1 MTTEIDCEVDTC
13 AHPVQLF
20 RPIEI
25 VVPTEYNNPSYKHDI
40 ALIKLDRD
48 VKYTS
53 MDLCLVFNGNI
64 LNV

>member
-1 MTTEIDCEVDTC
+1 MLGEHKVSTEIDCEMDKC
-13 AHPVQLF
+13 ADPLQIF

-25 VVPTEYNNPSYKHDI
+25 TIPIEYNNPSYKHDI

-53 MDLCLVFNGNI
+53 K
-64 LNV
+64 